1 MIASAAWMDRM
12 INGKMTRG
20 RLSPLSLG
28 ALFLLSAA
36 ACGEGGSATVEPL
49 PELQPN
55 LPAVPQLPPAPY
67 PVTYPD
73 GSYSVYGI
81 RRRASVTLGHPASV
95 TGYIVSIYAP
105 PECPEG
111 RTCPTPAAPHLWI
124 ADTRGETDDQNR
136 LMIAGYAENHQPET
150 EGDYAAR
157 KAIAL
162 RAYYEWMPIR
172 EPQGGLTLD
181 QVIAL
186 LKRSEGATLAEITAI
201 TGWQPHSARAALTGL
216 RKKGHSI
223 ERSKRDDAGCWRIVE
238 SA

>member
-1 MIASAAWMDRM
+1 MDRM

-105 PECPEG
+105 PECEG
-111 RTCPTPAAPHLWI
+111 NCPRPSAPHFFL
-124 ADTRGETDDQNR
+124 ADAAGETDPAKQ
-136 LMIAGYAENHQPET
+136 LLVAGYAESHDELRDLIRRGSRRTGENGEALPAIDFTVGNKVKVSGNFTHSA
-150 EGDYAAR
+150 GGFNYAA
-157 KAIAL
+157 
-162 RAYYEWMPIR
+162 
-172 EPQGGLTLD
+172 GLIEYSTHET
-181 QVIAL
+181 QQAV
-186 LKRSEGATLAEITAI
+186 
-201 TGWQPHSARAALTGL
+201 AAP
-216 RKKGHSI
+216 
-223 ERSKRDDAGCWRIVE
+223 
-238 SA
+238 